1 MILQN
6 PQKPNPN
13 SAASSVFQIMMF
25 NHRSKYSYAQVP
37 CLSRGSVLHTLNL
50 RVTQLLR
57 EAH

>member
-50 RVTQLLR
+50 RVTQLL
-57 EAH
+57 